1 MSKPH
6 AGSGGKI
13 LATIEPLANEK
24 TEHALI
30 EENNKHMFVLKEGEL
45 IALIPSNA
53 TDLLFATVIRS
64 TSETALVSLQDA
76 AHSLHAFHQ
85 SWKIIRLGG
94 HVTFQRMFRGL
105 ELITEDLKPRRK
117 ARRRRGQRMDMNL
130 LSVLLA
136 PPESSCKPLF
146 DQSVTLDSINFLADD
161 LNPSQK
167 EAVRHC
173 MSAKQFALIHGPPGT
188 GKSFVLV
195 ELIRQL
201 KAQGK
206 RILVCAASNAA
217 VDNILE
223 VTTKHNIPC
232 VRLGR
237 QEVHRRAHLNKF
249 LLDSL
254 IRIGATG
261 SVIKQNTTKLNK
273 FLNALS
279 ATKNHSRIQSLKESI
294 DELSQEL
301 KDMEKLAAESILQD
315 ATVVFSTLSGTGG
328 RLFRKARFDV
338 VIIDEAAQTLEPDC
352 LLAISRASKL
362 IMAGDHHQLTPLVH
376 SGMQLATSLFKRL
389 LDNNPDSSRMLKVQY
404 RMHATIMRYVSETL
418 YNNEL
423 VAHESV
429 INRNIKCMK
438 SARDSVFKSPLFFID
453 TTGSIAGE
461 DVDPETFSI
470 SNSHEVDLVFKHV
483 KKLVRGGVKDRK
495 IAVISPYKDQVKL
508 LQAKIGSKFSKVEI
522 GTVDGFQGR
531 EKEAVILSFVRSNP
545 QNAIG
550 FLDNYRRLNVAITRA
565 RSHLCIV
572 GDGSTIFNPSG
583 HEKKVEKPEFLQ
595 DYGAYLKANAKDP
608 RQSLSHQKYRSHA
621 STPTTRK

>member
-1 MSKPH
+1 MSKPYT
-6 AGSGGKI
+6 GNGGKI
-13 LATIEPLANEK
+13 VVSIKPFNTSETLSSL
-24 TEHALI
+24 
-30 EENNKHMFVLKEGEL
+30 VLKEGEL
-45 IALIPSNA
+45 IALIPSTA
-53 TDLLFATVIRS
+53 ASESELLFATIIRS

-76 AHSLHAFHQ
+76 ANSLHAFHHD
-85 SWKIIRLGG
+85 WKIIRLGG

-136 PPESSCKPLF
+136 PPESSRKPRF
-146 DQSVTLDSINFLADD
+146 DRSVTLDSINFLADD

-217 VDNILE
+217 VDNVLE
-223 VTTKHNIPC
+223 DTAKHDIPC

-237 QEVHRRAHLNKF
+237 QEAHRRAHLNKF

-261 SVIKQNTTKLNK
+261 SLIKQNTTKLNK

-315 ATVVFSTLSGTGG
+315 ATVVFSTLNGTGAG
-328 RLFRKARFDV
+328 LFRKARFDV

-362 IMAGDHHQLTPLVH
+362 IMAGDHHQLTPVVND
-376 SGMQLATSLFKRL
+376 SESQLQTTLFKRL

-404 RMHATIMRYVSETL
+404 RMHETIMRFVAEEL
-418 YNNEL
+418 YNNDL
-423 VAHESV
+423 VAHESAAK
-429 INRNIKCMK
+429 RKIKHK
-438 SARDSVFKSPLFFID
+438 NYSRDILFRSPLFFID
-453 TTGSIAGE
+453 TAGSE
-461 DVDPETFSI
+461 VREYKNSYTRSI
-470 SNSHEVDLVFKHV
+470 SNSLEADLIFKHV
-483 KKLVRGGVKDRK
+483 NRLLCGGVKDRK
-495 IAVISPYKDQVKL
+495 IAIISPYKDQVEL
-508 LQAKIGSKFSKVEI
+508 LQEKIGKIFPRVEI

-565 RSHLCIV
+565 RSHLCII
-572 GDGSTIFNPSG
+572 GDSSTVFEASRQGNSLD
-583 HEKKVEKPEFLQ
+583 EKPNFLQ
-595 DYGAYLKANAKDP
+595 AFETYLNKHAAKIPLGLYAKDKP
-608 RQSLSHQKYRSHA
+608 YRSRASRSHA
-621 STPTTRK
+621 S